1 MTRSSFRN
9 PTRRRFLGGAALGLA
24 GAAVATTWS
33 TPSQAARSRVRLSD
47 AGPGTAGSVWRP
59 LIEKGVVKIPPELDV
74 EWVLGNP
81 GQVQL
86 QLTAGAVDVSAYGA
100 IGVAEIAPRG
110 SDIVLFAPAS
120 NNHGRWIVRG
130 DSSYRTPRDLI
141 GKKIATQP
149 ESSDTYR
156 QARLAGLLNGFDLK
170 KDMELIFGPPT
181 ANLAL
186 FARGDVDAVIT
197 IEPTASRL
205 IAGGAREI
213 ARVGDMWQAATGDH
227 APLLLIGEAAH
238 RSFAEQNVATIDA
251 LREMY
256 LDLNRALRKNPQLI
270 AENHKAYGIPDGE
283 RAAIE
288 LLPSRM
294 AEIYA
299 TEWDAGVFANLD
311 RQLDEALK
319 AGMIARK
326 PAKPVYVAG
335 KTAAGGG
342 SVAGPGAG

>member
-1 MTRSSFRN
+1 MKRSSFRN
-9 PTRRRFLGGAALGLA
+9 PTRRIFLRGAASGIA
-24 GAAVATTWS
+24 GAAVAASWHA
-33 TPSQAARSRVRLSD
+33 PSQAARANVRLSD

-59 LIEKGVVKIPPELDV
+59 LLEQGVVKIPPELNV
-74 EWVLGNP
+74 EWVIGNP

-100 IGVAEIAPRG
+100 LGVAEIAPRG

-130 DSSYRTPRDLI
+130 DSPYRTPRDLI

-149 ESSDTYR
+149 EASDTYR

-181 ANLAL
+181 ANIAL
-186 FARGDVDAVIT
+186 FSRGDVDAVIT
-197 IEPTASRL
+197 IEPTATRL
-205 IAGGAREI
+205 LAGGAREI
-213 ARVGDMWQAATGDH
+213 AKVGEMWQQATGDK
-227 APLLLIGEAAH
+227 APLLLIGLAAQ

-288 LLPSRM
+288 RLPSRM

-299 TEWDAGVFANLD
+299 TQWDAGVFANLD
-311 RQLDEALK
+311 RQLDEAIK
-319 AGMIARK
+319 AGMIAQK
-326 PAKPVYVAG
+326 PAKPIYVTKQG
-335 KTAAGGG
+335 T
-342 SVAGPGAG
+342 GAG